1 MVFWELRQQWL
12 EELYRHH
19 VASARITDV
28 LDLTNSALGDV
39 CTELGPA
46 LQARFAA
53 ALLQACAQALEWVLL
68 DGGPCRCGGSVGLC
82 GDGVGA
88 PFMHARQR
96 HPPMQRGINIA
107 KRARKRIQ
115 GIVHNCHIQVC
126 ALFSHTVHTAHTPR
140 WYTPADVQL
149 LEQDMGRLKELFH
162 AGGHG
167 LPK

>member
-1 MVFWELRQQWL
+1 MFWELRQQWL

-68 DGGPCRCGGSVGLC
+68 DGGPCRCGGSVGMVWGWC
-82 GDGVGA
+82 GGA
-88 PFMHARQR
+88 MQGSGIRQCEQASTLQNV
-96 HPPMQRGINIA
+96 PA
-107 KRARKRIQ
+107 SAARKCASLP
-115 GIVHNCHIQVC
+115 HC
-126 ALFSHTVHTAHTPR
+126 ALFSFAVHTAHTPR

-167 LPK
+167 LPR